1 VTQDRPTDHSVAYDP
16 ASMATSSLSLERS
29 LWYKRPWFLV
39 TLAVIIIVAVSVLSD
54 ISHPITNAEDVAA
67 QNSTIKQVNADIKQC
82 TFGLSEA
89 FRFYRESTT
98 SNPSSA
104 QHKVIDK
111 YLVQDQTVC
120 SFAGPSMSQ
129 LTNNLQPVET
139 TAGRALDKM
148 LKVTILWM
156 DSDANGAIADI
167 AYLFKHP
174 GDAKTIRD
182 LGVRENYL
190 GMDRTL
196 ALDDLAQANS
206 ILSTNLVTLKL
217 PALERLPGT

>member
-1 VTQDRPTDHSVAYDP
+1 MTQDRPSDESVAYDP
-16 ASMATSSLSLERS
+16 ASMATSSLGLERS

-39 TLAVIIIVAVSVLSD
+39 TVAVIIIIAVSVVSD

-67 QNSTIKQVNADIKQC
+67 QNATMKQVNADIKQC

-89 FRFYRESTT
+89 FRFYREETGGSL
-98 SNPSSA
+98 SSA

-111 YLVQDQTVC
+111 YLIEDQTVC
-120 SFAGPSMSQ
+120 SFAGPSMSE

-139 TAGRALDKM
+139 PAGRALDKM
-148 LKVTILWM
+148 LKVTIIWM

-174 GDAKTIRD
+174 GDTKTIRD
-182 LGVRENYL
+182 LGVRESYL
-190 GMDRTL
+190 AKDRSQ
-196 ALDDLAQANS
+196 ALDHLARANA
-206 ILSTNLVTLKL
+206 ILSTDLVTLKL
-217 PALERLPGT
+217 PALERLSGT